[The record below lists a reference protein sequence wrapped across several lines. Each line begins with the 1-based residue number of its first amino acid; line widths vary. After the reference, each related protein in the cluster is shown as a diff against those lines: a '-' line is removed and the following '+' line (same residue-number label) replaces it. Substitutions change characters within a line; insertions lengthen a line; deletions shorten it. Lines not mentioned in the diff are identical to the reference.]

1 MQRRTAF
8 QFDCQEPEGISA
20 TKSSTGLTIPELLV
34 VLPVRTERETSL
46 RSNLWQIE
54 RALVAE
60 FTLDDS
66 VNVVC
71 ETTGPLAGEAQ
82 S

>member
-20 TKSSTGLTIPELLV
+20 TILNWSHDSGIAGSFASTHGQGNFLKVKLV
-34 VLPVRTERETSL
+34 ANREV
-46 RSNLWQIE
+46 
-54 RALVAE
+54 LVAE